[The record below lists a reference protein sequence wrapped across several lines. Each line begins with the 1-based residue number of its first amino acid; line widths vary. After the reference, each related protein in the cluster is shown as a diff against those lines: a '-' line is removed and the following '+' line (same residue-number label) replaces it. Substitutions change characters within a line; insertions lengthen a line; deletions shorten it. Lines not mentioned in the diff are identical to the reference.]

1 LPHRL
6 HFPPSPFPCVSLTPP
21 STPPTR
27 SSLRWFTFTLA
38 SCILLVLVGLIL
50 YAGLVT
56 QNQPPILKA
65 ELLSPFREVEGS
77 YYVPFRVTNVGG
89 ESAEAIQIMAEL
101 RTGDDEPETGEQQL
115 ESLSSGETVRGSFV
129 FSHNPEQGQLNL
141 RVASYRSPQA
151 LQTTPAT
158 GDSDAPT
165 PSKHPKPSPQAP

>member
-1 LPHRL
+1 M
-6 HFPPSPFPCVSLTPP
+6 SLTPP
-21 STPPTR
+21 STTPPR
-27 SSLRWFTFTLA
+27 SSLRWLTFTLA

-50 YAGLVT
+50 YAGLET

-65 ELLSPFREVEGS
+65 ELISPFREVEGS

-129 FSHNPEQGQLNL
+129 FSHDPKQGQLNL

-151 LQTTPAT
+151 FQTTAPPEES
-158 GDSDAPT
+158 DS
-165 PSKHPKPSPQAP
+165 